1 MIKGRKLLW
10 ALSSM
15 LLLSAC
21 TPTEAVTEEIMASS
35 SIESS
40 VEMTSVATNKEE
52 SKKQRNF
59 LQNQPVP
66 QRILKVPNPN
76 RRYLL
81 MAMH

>member
-1 MIKGRKLLW
+1 MLKGRKLLW
-10 ALSSM
+10 AMSSI

-52 SKKQRNF
+52 SKETEEF
-59 LQNQPVP
+59 SSES
-66 QRILKVPNPN
+66 
-76 RRYLL
+76 
-81 MAMH
+81 AGS